1 MKVNREVLEDQLADF
16 EQRAKELHSQLELLK
31 ETTTKLGTDKEQFE
45 TDLLELENDVQFY
58 DGEVARVKKE
68 LAALPAYPPTYPT
81 GTGYGGIL
89 PQTPKQGVG
98 SLIFSSIS
106 FVVGA
111 LLGSKLKSR
120 KK

>member
-1 MKVNREVLEDQLADF
+1 MKVNRELLEGQLADF
-16 EQRAKELHSQLELLK
+16 EQRARGLHSQLELLK
-31 ETTTKLGTDKEQFE
+31 ETTTKHGTDKEQFE
-45 TDLLELENDVQFY
+45 SDLIELENDAQFY
-58 DGEVARVKKE
+58 DGEIARVKKE
-68 LAALPAYPPTYPT
+68 LAEAPAYPP

-120 KK
+120 KDKN